1 MQTRS
6 FGAVLLSIMLL
17 LVPVF
22 ALSQGVQET
31 RILTVNAQTEPVTV
45 IQING
50 KPYADLEGL
59 ARAVNGLL
67 GFKGNEITLTVPG
80 TPSNV
85 ATATSSASP
94 SANPGLSSGFLRAGI
109 EAISV
114 VREWRSALANAIQN
128 GFPLAQGWLSN
139 YHDQAASALRLAS
152 VAGSSD
158 SDQKAFRLLTNEFNN
173 MDKLSNQYV
182 AARKSLTFIA
192 PDALKND
199 PLDQKIRRCGQAL
212 AAMAASRQFEDDGSC
227 Q

>member
-6 FGAVLLSIMLL
+6 SGAVLLSIMLL

-31 RILTVNAQTEPVTV
+31 RILIVNAQTEQITV
-45 IQING
+45 VQIKG
-50 KPYADLEGL
+50 KSYADLEAL
-59 ARAVNGLL
+59 ARAVNGSL
-67 GFKGNEITLTVPG
+67 GSKGNEITLTVPG
-80 TPSNV
+80 AASTV
-85 ATATSSASP
+85 APATSSTST

-109 EAISV
+109 EAMSV

-128 GFPLAQGWLSN
+128 GFPLAQSWLSN
-139 YHDQAASALRLAS
+139 YHDQAASALRFAS
-152 VAGSSD
+152 VAGSTD

-173 MDKLSNQYV
+173 MHKLSNQYV

-192 PDALKND
+192 PDALQND

-212 AAMAASRQFEDDGSC
+212 AAIAASRRFEDDGSC